1 MILLKN
7 SKVQIY
13 IAVLILMV
21 SVAFAY
27 WNVDTFEFLSL
38 DDQSYIFGNPHVKS
52 GLTWASIKWA
62 FSTFEA
68 SNWHP
73 ITWMSHMLDFE
84 LYGLKPAGH
93 HLTNFLLHL
102 INTLALFFGLKTMT
116 KSVVPSACASLL
128 FGLHPLHVESVA
140 WVSERKDVLSA
151 CFMFITIFVY
161 AKFTFS
167 KARRLY
173 FGAILFYILGLLAKP
188 MLVTLP
194 FVLLLIDFWP
204 LRRISFF
211 SRLPGYSI
219 TPGFVSAVL
228 MLLREKIPFFVLS
241 VLSCIITSMAQISGG
256 TVASTASLSLFS
268 RLCNAIL
275 SYGNYIEKMI
285 YPHNLAFFYP
295 HMGIPT
301 RWGTSI
307 IAVALLA
314 ATFLFISVAKTLPY
328 CIMGWLW
335 FLGTLV
341 PVIGIVQ
348 IGSQAMAD
356 RYTYIPLIGLF
367 LSLSW
372 GLHDLTRRFPRVRSV
387 VIAVSVS
394 VFIILIVQTR
404 KQTNYWKN
412 DSTLA
417 EHALSVTRNN
427 FFAYTLKANFL
438 YANGNYNEAIQN
450 SLFALKIRPSLIS
463 SRLNMGLCYLRLQK
477 YPDAIAIFSDV
488 LASDSSNIF
497 ANVNCGKAL
506 LFMGDFSNARQ
517 CFKRVL
523 KKDSLHIPTLESM
536 GLMYDLMHDSVK
548 AEYYYSK
555 IRTLPPV
562 RR

>member
-173 FGAILFYILGLLAKP
+173 FGAIL
-188 MLVTLP
+188 
-194 FVLLLIDFWP
+194 
-204 LRRISFF
+204 
-211 SRLPGYSI
+211 
-219 TPGFVSAVL
+219 
-228 MLLREKIPFFVLS
+228 
-241 VLSCIITSMAQISGG
+241 
-256 TVASTASLSLFS
+256 
-268 RLCNAIL
+268 
-275 SYGNYIEKMI
+275 
-285 YPHNLAFFYP
+285 
-295 HMGIPT
+295 
-301 RWGTSI
+301 
-307 IAVALLA
+307 
-314 ATFLFISVAKTLPY
+314 
-328 CIMGWLW
+328 
-335 FLGTLV
+335 
-341 PVIGIVQ
+341 
-348 IGSQAMAD
+348 
-356 RYTYIPLIGLF
+356 
-367 LSLSW
+367 
-372 GLHDLTRRFPRVRSV
+372 
-387 VIAVSVS
+387 
-394 VFIILIVQTR
+394 
-404 KQTNYWKN
+404 
-412 DSTLA
+412 
-417 EHALSVTRNN
+417 
-427 FFAYTLKANFL
+427 
-438 YANGNYNEAIQN
+438 
-450 SLFALKIRPSLIS
+450 
-463 SRLNMGLCYLRLQK
+463 
-477 YPDAIAIFSDV
+477 
-488 LASDSSNIF
+488 
-497 ANVNCGKAL
+497 
-506 LFMGDFSNARQ
+506 
-517 CFKRVL
+517 
-523 KKDSLHIPTLESM
+523 
-536 GLMYDLMHDSVK
+536 
-548 AEYYYSK
+548 
-555 IRTLPPV
+555 
-562 RR
+562 